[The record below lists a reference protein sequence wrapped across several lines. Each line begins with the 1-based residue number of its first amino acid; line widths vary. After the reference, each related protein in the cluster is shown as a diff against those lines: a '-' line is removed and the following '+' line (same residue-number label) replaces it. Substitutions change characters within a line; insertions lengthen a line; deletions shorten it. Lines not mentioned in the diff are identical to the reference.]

1 HQFGNPLA
9 SITSSFLF
17 PGKTPFAVYF
27 EYAGE
32 DTSAAKNYLL
42 GNSALSA
49 GIHFPHLFG
58 HFDLTYEVSEWQNAW
73 YVNAVYGDGLTNK
86 GHVIG
91 HWGGDERVFG
101 SGVGAQ
107 SHMIDVGWDAP
118 FGGLMELRLS

>member
-9 SITSSFLF
+9 SITTSFIF

-32 DTSAAKNYLL
+32 DTSNGKNYLL

-58 HFDLTYEVSEWQNAW
+58 RFELTYELSEWQNGR
-73 YVNAVYGDGLTNK
+73 YVNGVYGDGLTNK
-86 GHVIG
+86 QHIIG
-91 HWGGDERVFG
+91 HWGGEERVFG

-107 SHMIDVGWDAP
+107 SHMIDFGWGVP
-118 FGGLMELRLS
+118 LRGVLGSCV